1 MLRYVHNLN
10 PRLSVDREIGGNH
23 LHIVNGNL
31 VSQLILYLLHLLFQ
45 WYLVDG
51 AKDWHHLEQVDLII
65 HHQQR
70 VICWV
75 RGGWYI
81 IHSILQGHLLQAV
94 TLIIKPDDI
103 WI

>member
-1 MLRYVHNLN
+1 MLVDVHLLK
-10 PRLSVDREIGGNH
+10 RVRADSKIGGSH

-31 VSQLILYLLHLLFQ
+31 VTQLILYYHHQLFQ
-45 WYLVDG
+45 LQCVSG
-51 AKDWHHLEQVDLII
+51 AKDWHHIEQVYLII

-70 VICWV
+70 VIYLV
-75 RGGWYI
+75 RGGRYI